1 MGCQKATQHK
11 RCLLTLSGI
20 CLDVAGKG
28 EQGCLHDDGAERA
41 ALPAYVA
48 LYRLGN
54 EANPACRSLKS

>member
-28 EQGCLHDDGAERA
+28 EQGCLYDDGA

-54 EANPACRSLKS
+54 EANLACRSLKS